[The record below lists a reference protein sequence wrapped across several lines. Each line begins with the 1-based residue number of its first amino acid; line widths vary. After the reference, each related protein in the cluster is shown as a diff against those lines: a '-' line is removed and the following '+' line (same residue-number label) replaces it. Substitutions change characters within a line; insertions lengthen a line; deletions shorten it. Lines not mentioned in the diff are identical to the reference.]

1 MEKVCRVMAMIEM
14 CKSFGVNNASSFHT
28 DTQKNNFLVLG

>member
-1 MEKVCRVMAMIEM
+1 MAMIEM